1 MWNRNDFW
9 YKGDVSAASIYY
21 DNCSSTI
28 IDDGM
33 YWIRLST
40 AKINCSSMIII
51 IMNNIWAAVENKD
64 PTHEADEN
72 GGAYKLQPF
81 PCEPKRTSVARK

>member
-1 MWNRNDFW
+1 
-9 YKGDVSAASIYY
+9 
-21 DNCSSTI
+21 
-28 IDDGM
+28 
-33 YWIRLST
+33 
-40 AKINCSSMIII
+40 MIII